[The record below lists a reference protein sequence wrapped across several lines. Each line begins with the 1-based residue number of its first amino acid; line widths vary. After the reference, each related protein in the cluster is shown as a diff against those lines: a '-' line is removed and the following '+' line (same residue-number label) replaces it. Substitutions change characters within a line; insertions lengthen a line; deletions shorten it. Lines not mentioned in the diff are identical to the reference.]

1 MDRRSI
7 GIQMS
12 RTYHNKR
19 WEKKRAAILARDGY
33 MCRESRR
40 FGKAVQADTVHHI
53 FPVEFFP
60 QYMYSNWNL
69 ISLSREQ
76 HNAMH
81 ERQSHKLTAKG
92 KELMERTARKYG
104 IEIPPGWEN

>member
-1 MDRRSI
+1 MDR
-7 GIQMS
+7 GGVGLPVNS
-12 RTYHNKR
+12 RYNNRK
-19 WEKKRAAILARDGY
+19 WERKRAAILARDGY

-40 FGKAVQADTVHHI
+40 FGKIVKADTVHHI

-60 QYMYSNWNL
+60 QYMWAGWNL

-81 ERQSHKLTAKG
+81 ERQTHRLTAKG
-92 KELMERTARKYG
+92 KELMMRTARKYN
-104 IEIPPGWEN
+104 IDIPPGWDE

>member
-1 MDRRSI
+1 MDREGI
-7 GIQMS
+7 GIPMS
-12 RTYHNKR
+12 NKYNNR
-19 WEKKRAAILARDGY
+19 KWERKRAAILARDGY

-40 FGKAVQADTVHHI
+40 YGKMVRADTVHHI

-60 QYMYSNWNL
+60 QYMWEGWNL

-81 ERQSHKLTAKG
+81 ERQTHKLTPKG
-92 KELMERTARKYG
+92 KELMERTARKYS
-104 IEIPPGWEN
+104 ITIPPGWDE

>member
-1 MDRRSI
+1 
-7 GIQMS
+7 MS

-60 QYMYSNWNL
+60 QYM
-69 ISLSREQ
+69 
-76 HNAMH
+76 
-81 ERQSHKLTAKG
+81 
-92 KELMERTARKYG
+92 
-104 IEIPPGWEN
+104 